1 MTAVLNDY
9 DRKVLDVLDQA
20 ARGGL
25 PCPTNF
31 DIAEKIECNHKTAIT
46 VISRLKDKGLIRI
59 EGSVNARQVEI
70 VKSGAR
76 TAMTLGSHRRI
87 MRDREDNV
95 TRKPAAI
102 LTSHTPCFR
111 CGARPDACACSYR
124 RAMA

>member
-31 DIAEKIECNHKTAIT
+31 DIAEKVDCNHKTAIT
-46 VISRLKDKGLIRI
+46 VVARLKAKGLIAI
-59 EGSVNARQVEI
+59 EGTVNAREITIVE
-70 VKSGAR
+70 SGAR
-76 TAMTLGSHRRI
+76 TAMSRRCNRRI
-87 MRDREDNV
+87 HHDNEDNV

-111 CGARPDACACSYR
+111 CGARPDACACSHR